1 MVIPNYWMTHT
12 KLANSTMIRIV
23 SFAAL
28 RMPSKWRSFSTRR
41 SHLPPLHH
49 QWLYDVDSIISMN
62 GEITWCRFH
71 AFLSM
76 RQHRQ
81 FSPSA
86 HCKLKSDR
94 SLEAHSGRGGT
105 VRNHHGIP
113 LNSHS
118 RAVQLLM
125 TRCKSKPCAL
135 QWGFQT
141 SFTEG
146 NSWILIDPLQQNA
159 KIPWDLMGL

>member
-28 RMPSKWRSFSTRR
+28 LMLSKWRRSFSTRR
-41 SHLPPLHH
+41 SHLPPLPH
-49 QWLYDVDSIISMN
+49 QWLYDVDSTISMN

-76 RQHRQ
+76 QQHWQ
-81 FSPSA
+81 FPPSA

-105 VRNHHGIP
+105 ARNHHGIP

-118 RAVQLLM
+118 
-125 TRCKSKPCAL
+125 KSSS
-135 QWGFQT
+135 T
-141 SFTEG
+141 SH
-146 NSWILIDPLQQNA
+146 DPLQKQTMCFTMGVSNFIYRRKQFNSHWSSAA
-159 KIPWDLMGL
+159 KC